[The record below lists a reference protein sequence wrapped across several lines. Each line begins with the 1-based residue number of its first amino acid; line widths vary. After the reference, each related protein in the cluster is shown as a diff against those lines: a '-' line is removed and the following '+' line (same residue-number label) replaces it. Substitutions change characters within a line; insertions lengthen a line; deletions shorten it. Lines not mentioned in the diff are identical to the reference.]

1 MAHATAD
8 IGTVDYAVSLLAGQ
22 HPLSADEGA
31 GLGGKDVGPSPHELL
46 CAALGACTA
55 ITLRM
60 YARRKEWPLSAV
72 HVDVLLQVHGKEH
85 SITRRLRLVGELD
98 EAQRARLADIAERT
112 PVTLTLK
119 QGVAIT
125 TILE

>member
-8 IGTVDYAVSLLAGQ
+8 IGTANYTVSLLAGH
-22 HPLSADEGA
+22 HPLAADEGA
-31 GLGGKDVGPSPHELL
+31 AKGGKDAGPSPHELL

-60 YARRKEWPLSAV
+60 YAQRKEWPLSAV
-72 HVDVLLQVHGKEH
+72 HVDVQLQIQGRERVMR
-85 SITRRLRLVGELD
+85 RRLRLVGELD